1 MATPQ
6 RTGAYLDYDGQCLI
20 MNSFCCEF
28 VAYVFKNRSDPQKVT
43 MTHIFV
49 NLNIRTYFLL
59 LDTCKNL
66 QFTNMKPND
75 NGTLS
80 SFISFIISDC
90 RFIPSTHSILKEIQ
104 GAANSNKTNHE
115 NYILRKSFK
124 LKI

>member
-1 MATPQ
+1 M
-6 RTGAYLDYDGQCLI
+6 
-20 MNSFCCEF
+20 
-28 VAYVFKNRSDPQKVT
+28 
-43 MTHIFV
+43 
-49 NLNIRTYFLL
+49 L

-80 SFISFIISDC
+80 SFIISDC